1 MGQEYVMGKKKGGLK
16 PKISSTYQDVV
27 KKSKSS
33 DIVKKLAK
41 MRGEKV
47 LKGKSKKVSMRDV

>member
-1 MGQEYVMGKKKGGLK
+1 MGKKKGGLK